1 MGLPEVF
8 PRGFSRIL
16 ERPPS
21 QPELVAFSRYL
32 ALLLQW
38 NRAHHLTGYK
48 SPAEIVEKL
57 FLDSLF
63 FLRWVP
69 PGGAAVLDLGAGAG
83 IPGLSMKIVEPGI
96 SLTLVEARR
105 RRVSFLTTVVRE
117 LGLAGVVILSG
128 RAEAL
133 IDSTPGLRA
142 AFDVVVTRA
151 AGPLGAIYPL
161 AMAFLRPGGRFIASG
176 PPAGKAPSP
185 LPPGTP
191 HRWESIPAMVRTG
204 SRRFLIVEKS

>member
-1 MGLPEVF
+1 MAFPEGF
-8 PRGFSRIL
+8 SRGFSRIL

-21 QPELVAFSRYL
+21 QPELQAFTRYL

-48 SPAEIVEKL
+48 SPVEIVEKL

-69 PGGAAVLDLGAGAG
+69 PGSAAVLDLGAGAG
-83 IPGLSMKIVEPGI
+83 IPGLPMKIVEPGI
-96 SLTLVEARR
+96 SLTLLEARR
-105 RRVSFLTTVVRE
+105 RRVSFLSTVVRE

-133 IDSTPGLRA
+133 IDSTPGLRT

-151 AGPLGAIYPL
+151 AGSLGAIYPL
-161 AMAFLRPGGRFIASG
+161 AMALLRSGGLFIASG

-191 HRWESIPAMVRTG
+191 HRWEFMPAMASTG
-204 SRRFLIVEKS
+204 GRRFLIAEKS